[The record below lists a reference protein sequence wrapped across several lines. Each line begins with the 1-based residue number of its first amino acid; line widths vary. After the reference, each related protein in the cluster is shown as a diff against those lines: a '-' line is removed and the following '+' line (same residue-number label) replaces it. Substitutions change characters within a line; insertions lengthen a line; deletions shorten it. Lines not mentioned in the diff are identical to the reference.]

1 MSSRTR
7 KSEVSCAVLMIVRI
21 SSRIA
26 DELKDDPLRG
36 INVDAA
42 GGASKVLK
50 MLAEKVSPYAL
61 NGSNN

>member
-1 MSSRTR
+1 MSNRTR
-7 KSEVSCAVLMIVRI
+7 RSAVSASVPGLVYELM
-21 SSRIA
+21 IA

-50 MLAEKVSPYAL
+50 MLAEKASLTILVSTF
-61 NGSNN
+61 G